1 MAFRRKSKS
10 ARGLREARIGS
21 ISRQP
26 PHHEIDLAD
35 LRDTARAQ
43 KCGVWEGRG
52 AEISAMESFYRLASD
67 IGRETLVGRV
77 IMRSVFASFRLM
89 GTTPSCRR
97 HAERAT
103 PREPTRGEKLALVL
117 IQRIGWFGGR
127 WLDERG
133 DFY

>member
-1 MAFRRKSKS
+1 M
-10 ARGLREARIGS
+10 
-21 ISRQP
+21 
-26 PHHEIDLAD
+26 
-35 LRDTARAQ
+35 
-43 KCGVWEGRG
+43 WEGRG

-103 PREPTRGEKLALVL
+103 PQKLTSGEKLAVVL
-117 IQRIGWFGGR
+117 IHRTRWFGGVSP
-127 WLDERG
+127 DERA
-133 DFY
+133 DFPSFPCVWYTWEMTQNAQMTTFCT

>member
-1 MAFRRKSKS
+1 MAFRKKRTSTRS
-10 ARGLREARIGS
+10 LGEPHNDS
-21 ISRQP
+21 IPRLP
-26 PHHEIDLAD
+26 PHHGADPAD

-43 KCGVWEGRG
+43 IRGVWEGRG

-97 HAERAT
+97 HAERTT
-103 PREPTRGEKLALVL
+103 PGKLTFRDKLGVVQSDSAHWMV
-117 IQRIGWFGGR
+117 R
-127 WLDERG
+127 WKVARRMR
-133 DFY
+133 